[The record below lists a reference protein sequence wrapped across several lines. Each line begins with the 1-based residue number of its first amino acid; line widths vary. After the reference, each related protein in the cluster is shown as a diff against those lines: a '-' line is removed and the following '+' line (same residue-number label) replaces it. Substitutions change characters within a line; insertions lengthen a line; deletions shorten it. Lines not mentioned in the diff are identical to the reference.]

1 MSGAVMPRPAGSAA
15 GRLARKLWRIATAN
29 ITIEAGIVLFLLV
42 VAVAVFAPLIAT
54 HDPLDQDLFERL
66 GTPSTEHWLGTDSF
80 GRDIFSRIV
89 FGARISLVI
98 GLSAVLTAM
107 VVGSFLGVLS
117 GYLGGWV
124 DQLVGQATN
133 ILLAFPSLILGL
145 MVVAFLGPS
154 MINLIAAIALA
165 TVPQFVRVA
174 RAPTV
179 ALRDR
184 DYIQACRALG
194 FSPLRTMLRHVLPNI
209 WPEILVMATLWLAT
223 AIRVEASLAFI
234 GLGVK
239 PPTPTWG
246 GMIREGFENILT
258 SLWLAIFPSLA
269 ILVVVFALN
278 LIGDGL
284 RDALD
289 PRLRK
294 DE

>member
-1 MSGAVMPRPAGSAA
+1 
-15 GRLARKLWRIATAN
+15 
-29 ITIEAGIVLFLLV
+29 
-42 VAVAVFAPLIAT
+42 VAVAVFAPHIAT

-66 GTPSTEHWLGTDSF
+66 AGPSAEHWLGTDSF

-98 GLSAVLTAM
+98 GLVAVLSAM

-124 DQLVGQATN
+124 DQVVGQATN

-154 MINLIAAIALA
+154 IANLIGAIALA
-165 TVPQFVRVA
+165 TVPQFVRLA

-179 ALRDR
+179 ALRER
-184 DYIQACRALG
+184 DFVQACRALG
-194 FSPLRTMLRHVLPNI
+194 FSPLRIMLRHVLPNI

-239 PPTPTWG
+239 PPTATWG
-246 GMIREGFENILT
+246 SMIREGFENIL
-258 SLWLAIFPSLA
+258 SSVYLAIFPSLA

-294 DE
+294 DR

>member
-1 MSGAVMPRPAGSAA
+1 MSGAAPARSGFAPWRVA
-15 GRLARKLWRIATAN
+15 GKLWRIATAN
-29 ITIEAGIVLFLLV
+29 STVMAGIILFLIV

-54 HDPLDQDLFERL
+54 HDPLDQDLLERL
-66 GTPSTEHWLGTDSF
+66 SPPSLEHWLGTDSF

-89 FGARISLVI
+89 FGARVSLVI
-98 GLSAVLTAM
+98 GLVAVLTAM
-107 VVGSFLGVLS
+107 VIGSVLGIAS

-124 DQLVGQATN
+124 DQIVGQATN

-145 MVVAFLGPS
+145 MVVAFLGAS
-154 MINLIAAIALA
+154 MINLIAAISLA
-165 TVPQFVRVA
+165 TIPQFVRVA

-179 ALRDR
+179 ALRER

-209 WPEILVMATLWLAT
+209 WSEILVMGTLWLAT

-234 GLGVK
+234 GLGIK

-246 GMIREGFENILT
+246 GMIREGFEAIL
-258 SLWLAIFPSLA
+258 SSVWLAIFPSLA

-289 PRLRK
+289 PRLK
-294 DE
+294 GES